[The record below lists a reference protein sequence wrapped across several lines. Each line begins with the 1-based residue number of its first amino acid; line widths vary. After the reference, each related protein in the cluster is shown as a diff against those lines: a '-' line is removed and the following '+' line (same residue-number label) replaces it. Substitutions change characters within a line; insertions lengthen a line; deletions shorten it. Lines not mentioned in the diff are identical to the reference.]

1 MIKRLFS
8 KKIDSKVFLNAI
20 KSFEYHAILNCIKS
34 FEYRTILDSV
44 KLSDYTKI
52 ISHKFRNLQEHNNVN
67 GYVTIIKNKGR
78 KDEIIIQEN
87 IKNLLTISGRDFF
100 HAQDYT
106 NTSAG
111 TKGGNAI
118 ALSLDAT
125 NPAAGDTTLVGEIT
139 ADGLTRVQAS
149 TISHT
154 VGTNVT
160 TLENTFTATAAFV
173 NLHKSALFN
182 QNTIGGQITHSSE
195 FTSDVTL
202 GIGDTITVTWT
213 LTLG

>member
-1 MIKRLFS
+1 MHKLLEIIKINEVTKATLS
-8 KKIDSKVFLNAI
+8 KI
-20 KSFEYHAILNCIKS
+20 
-34 FEYRTILDSV
+34 
-44 KLSDYTKI
+44 
-52 ISHKFRNLQEHNNVN
+52 RNLNENSLVN
-67 GYVTIIKNKGR
+67 GYVTITKNKG
-78 KDEIIIQEN
+78 KENEIIVQED
-87 IKNLLTISGRDFF
+87 IKNLLTTSGRDFF

-160 TLENTFTATAAFV
+160 TLENTFTATASFV
-173 NLHKSALFN
+173 DLHKSALFN
-182 QNTIGGQITHSSE
+182 QNTIGGQMTHSSE

-202 GIGDTITVTWT
+202 AIGDTITVTWT

>member
-1 MIKRLFS
+1 MHEFLDITKIDEITKVII
-8 KKIDSKVFLNAI
+8 KKI
-20 KSFEYHAILNCIKS
+20 
-34 FEYRTILDSV
+34 
-44 KLSDYTKI
+44 
-52 ISHKFRNLQEHNNVN
+52 RNLDENNLVK
-67 GYVTIIKNKGR
+67 GYVTITKNKG
-78 KDEIIIQEN
+78 KSDEVIIQ
-87 IKNLLTISGRDFF
+87 KDTPNLLTTSGRDFF

-118 ALSLDAT
+118 ALSVDAT

-149 TISHT
+149 TISHG

-160 TLENTFTATAAFV
+160 TLENTFTATAPFV
-173 NLHKSALFN
+173 NLHKSGLFN
-182 QNTIGGQITHSSE
+182 QNTIGGQMTHASE

-202 GIGDTITVTWT
+202 AIGDTITVTWT

>member
-1 MIKRLFS
+1 MNKFLEIIKINEVANATLG
-8 KKIDSKVFLNAI
+8 KI
-20 KSFEYHAILNCIKS
+20 
-34 FEYRTILDSV
+34 
-44 KLSDYTKI
+44 
-52 ISHKFRNLQEHNNVN
+52 RNLNENSLVN
-67 GYVTIIKNKGR
+67 GYVTITKNKGM
-78 KDEIIIQEN
+78 KNEIIVQED
-87 IKNLLTISGRDFF
+87 IKNLLTTSGRDFF
-100 HAQDYT
+100 HNQDYT

-118 ALSLDAT
+118 ALSVDAT

-154 VGTNVT
+154 IGTNVT
-160 TLENTFTATAAFV
+160 TLENTFTATAPFV
-173 NLHKSALFN
+173 NLHKSGLFN
-182 QNTIGGQITHSSE
+182 QNTIGGQMTHASE

-202 GIGDTITVTWT
+202 AIGDTITATWT

>member
-1 MIKRLFS
+1 MNKLFEIIKINEIAKATLS
-8 KKIDSKVFLNAI
+8 KI
-20 KSFEYHAILNCIKS
+20 
-34 FEYRTILDSV
+34 
-44 KLSDYTKI
+44 
-52 ISHKFRNLQEHNNVN
+52 RNLNENSLVN
-67 GYVTIIKNKGR
+67 GYVTITKNKGR
-78 KDEIIIQEN
+78 EDEVIVQED
-87 IKNLLTISGRDFF
+87 IKNLLTTGGRDFF

-125 NPAAGDTTLVGEIT
+125 NPVAGDTTLVGEIT

-149 TISHT
+149 TISHS

-160 TLENTFTATAAFV
+160 TLENTFTATAAFM

-182 QNTIGGQITHSSE
+182 QDTIGGQMTHASE

-202 GIGDTITVTWT
+202 AIGDTITITWT
-213 LTLG
+213 CTLG

>member
-1 MIKRLFS
+1 MSEFLEIVKSNDDVKAVLE
-8 KKIDSKVFLNAI
+8 KVQNLNEN
-20 KSFEYHAILNCIKS
+20 SPVH
-34 FEYRTILDSV
+34 
-44 KLSDYTKI
+44 
-52 ISHKFRNLQEHNNVN
+52 
-67 GYVTIIKNKGR
+67 GYVTITKNKGR
-78 KDEIIIQEN
+78 KDEIIVQED
-87 IKNLLTISGRDFF
+87 IKNLLTTGGRDFF

-118 ALSLDAT
+118 ALSLDAA

-139 ADGLTRVQAS
+139 ADGLTRAQAS

-154 VGTNVT
+154 IGTNVT

-173 NLHKSALFN
+173 DLHKSGLFN
-182 QNTIGGQITHSSE
+182 QNTIGGQMTHASE

-202 GIGDTITVTWT
+202 AIGDTITVTWT

>member
-1 MIKRLFS
+1 MPKLFDIV
-8 KKIDSKVFLNAI
+8 KITGIPKILLN
-20 KSFEYHAILNCIKS
+20 
-34 FEYRTILDSV
+34 
-44 KLSDYTKI
+44 KI
-52 ISHKFRNLQEHNNVN
+52 RNLEENSLVN
-67 GYVTIIKNKGR
+67 GYVTITKNKG
-78 KDEIIIQEN
+78 KENEIIVQED
-87 IKNLLTISGRDFF
+87 IKNLLTTSGRDFF

-125 NPAAGDTTLVGEIT
+125 DPVAGDTTLAGEIT
-139 ADGLTRVQAS
+139 ADGLTRALAT

-160 TLENTFTATAAFV
+160 TLEKTFTATAGFID
-173 NLHKSALFN
+173 LHKSALFN
-182 QNTIGGQITHSSE
+182 QDTIGGQMTHASE
-195 FTSDVTL
+195 FTTDVTL
-202 GIGDTITVTWT
+202 SIGDTITVTWT